1 MRWTIFAK
9 EGRSLALA
17 FTPHQIFTVMCLSLD
32 RSLSM
37 EDFLWVTV
45 LEAFVLES
53 IGQVMDSRYV
63 RIDPAWILL
72 QMGNDKAVLSGE

>member
-1 MRWTIFAK
+1 
-9 EGRSLALA
+9 
-17 FTPHQIFTVMCLSLD
+17 
-32 RSLSM
+32 M

>member
-1 MRWTIFAK
+1 
-9 EGRSLALA
+9 
-17 FTPHQIFTVMCLSLD
+17 MCLSLD